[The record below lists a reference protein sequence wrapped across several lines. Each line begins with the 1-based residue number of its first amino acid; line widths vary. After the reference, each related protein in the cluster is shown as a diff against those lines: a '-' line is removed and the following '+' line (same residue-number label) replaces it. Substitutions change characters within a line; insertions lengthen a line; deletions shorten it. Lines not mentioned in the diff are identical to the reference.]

1 MYIRTIS
8 VRIDDHEQ
16 CIEVVFSLSGNIE
29 AVFTA
34 ESEHDQWNIQSADY
48 LSPEQK
54 LKANKK
60 YRNAIKP

>member
-8 VRIDDHEQ
+8 VRIDDHEH

-34 ESEHDQWNIQSADY
+34 ESEHDQWSIQSADY
-48 LSPEQK
+48 LTPEQK

-60 YRNAIKP
+60 FRQQTK